1 MLPVWFMTY
10 RYRDKIYEFA
20 INGQTGKLAGTPPLD
35 KKKLALSSVIFG
47 AILAAVTFLG
57 GQFFI

>member
-1 MLPVWFMTY
+1 MTY
-10 RYRDKIYEFA
+10 RYQDKIYEFA

-35 KKKLALSSVIFG
+35 KGKLALASVLFG
-47 AILAAVTFLG
+47 LGVALVTFLG